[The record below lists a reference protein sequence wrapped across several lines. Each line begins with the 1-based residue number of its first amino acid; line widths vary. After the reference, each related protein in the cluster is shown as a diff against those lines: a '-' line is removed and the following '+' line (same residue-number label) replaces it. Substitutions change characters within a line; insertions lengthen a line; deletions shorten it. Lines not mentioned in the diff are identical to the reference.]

1 MGEHF
6 LLGVRVVIAALINLY
21 GLLVLRDVHKL
32 TNETLLK
39 VDTPLDLVSRQQKTN
54 A

>member
-6 LLGVRVVIAALINLY
+6 LLGVLVVIAALVNLY
-21 GLLVLRDVHKL
+21 GLLMLRDVHKL

-39 VDTPLDLVSRQQKTN
+39 VDTTLVLGSKQQAK